1 MSLPEE
7 FKRRAYQGTPDC
19 AIGAVAITPGTP
31 LAVPSRGLYVGGAG
45 NATITFAN
53 GDIATLNGLIAGLE
67 YPFSIIN
74 VSASGLT
81 AGSLIAT
88 Y

>member
-19 AIGAVAITPGTP
+19 AIGAVAIVAGTP
-31 LAVPSRGLYVGGAG
+31 LDKESRGLYVGGGG
-45 NATITFAN
+45 NATVTFAD
-53 GDIATLNGLIAGLE
+53 GSIVTLNGLIAGLE
-67 YPFSIIN
+67 YPFSITN

-81 AGSLIAT
+81 ASNLVAT